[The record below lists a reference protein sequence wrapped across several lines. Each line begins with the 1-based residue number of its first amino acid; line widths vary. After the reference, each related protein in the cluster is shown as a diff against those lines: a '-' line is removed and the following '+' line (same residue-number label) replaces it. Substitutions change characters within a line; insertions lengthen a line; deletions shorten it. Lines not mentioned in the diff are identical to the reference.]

1 VVVRAIR
8 HMSFTFSTS
17 LRFLCGFVCVC
28 VCVCVLCHFT
38 SWGFRHL
45 MPDVT

>member
-28 VCVCVLCHFT
+28 VCVCVFCVISRAGVFAT
-38 SWGFRHL
+38 
-45 MPDVT
+45 

>member
-17 LRFLCGFVCVC
+17 LRFLCGFVSVC
-28 VCVCVLCHFT
+28 VCVCVFCVISRAGVFAT
-38 SWGFRHL
+38 
-45 MPDVT
+45 